1 MMKYQFKNKRILKII
16 PPVISKY
23 NFMTLHFLANPVGS
37 TIFIFW
43 ISLLVFTMG
52 IFHRNKCY
60 QNASL
65 YSLAVAVLPPTMYYR
80 IMHLLEVTL
89 LSNAGDNM
97 YSRLIIVHHWM
108 YFTWI
113 VEFPRMTRS
122 CINELYHRIYRGSPD
137 STNFVLPGNRTIAK
151 IVLSGDWFSTKIGIA
166 RTTFITFNRP
176 GPKTSCCKTYVLWVQ
191 IVWWVWYNIFGTV
204 S

>member
-1 MMKYQFKNKRILKII
+1 MMKHQFKNKRILKLI

-23 NFMTLHFLANPVGS
+23 NFKTLHFLANPFRIGKNWS

-60 QNASL
+60 QNASV
-65 YSLAVAVLPPTMYYR
+65 YSVAVAVLPPTMYYR

-113 VEFPRMTRS
+113 VEFPRKTRS
-122 CINELYHRIYRGSPD
+122 GINELYH
-137 STNFVLPGNRTIAK
+137 NRKSSAVIKMNSKVQK
-151 IVLSGDWFSTKIGIA
+151 I
-166 RTTFITFNRP
+166 
-176 GPKTSCCKTYVLWVQ
+176 
-191 IVWWVWYNIFGTV
+191 
-204 S
+204 